1 MEDDGQS
8 AYRGAGGS
16 LVGGYGG
23 NAMYGNNNN
32 YQGYSKSSSYDQ
44 FNGQE
49 YNSHY

>member
-1 MEDDGQS
+1 MEDDSQS

-23 NAMYGNNNN
+23 SAMYGN

-44 FNGQE
+44 FNGHD
-49 YNSHY
+49 SHY